1 MKSGDETSILRSM
14 ELDQARVQKY
24 IHLKIIS

>member
-1 MKSGDETSILRSM
+1 MKSGDETSILRST
-14 ELDQARVQKY
+14 ELDQARVHKY